1 MKYLLITITLFSFS
15 SLIYSQE
22 QENLIL
28 VTLDGVR
35 WQEIFYGYINIIIKL
50 EKTTNKIHGID
61 HYAEDSIN
69 SSRQNLCPFIWHKLN
84 KFC

>member
-35 WQEIFYGYINIIIKL
+35 WQEIFYGIDPNIIIKL
-50 EKTTNKIHGID
+50 EKRQIKFMVSIIMLKIPSIQAAKIYAHLFGI
-61 HYAEDSIN
+61 N
-69 SSRQNLCPFIWHKLN
+69 
-84 KFC
+84 